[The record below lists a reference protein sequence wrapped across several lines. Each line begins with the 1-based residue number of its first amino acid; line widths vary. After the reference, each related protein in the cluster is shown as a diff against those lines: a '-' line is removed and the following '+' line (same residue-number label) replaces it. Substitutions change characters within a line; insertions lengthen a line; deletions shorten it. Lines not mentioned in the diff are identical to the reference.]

1 MNFKIV
7 PSKPNME
14 LCITEDNVI
23 CWVVGGDYTRGWN
36 GSQWIRLDGT
46 SAQFGMQGNMPSAP
60 AGNPGPAPM
69 GMPGGMPS
77 APAGNPGP
85 APMGMPGNMP
95 SAPAGNP
102 GQPPMSAPDSMP
114 SAPMGMPPA
123 FL

>member
-1 MNFKIV
+1 
-7 PSKPNME
+7 ME

-23 CWVVGGDYTRGWN
+23 CWVVGCDYTRGWN

-69 GMPGGMPS
+69 GMPGMLS
-77 APAGNPGP
+77 APV
-85 APMGMPGNMP
+85 
-95 SAPAGNP
+95 GNP

>member
-60 AGNPGPAPM
+60 AGNPGRSCAARSPQ
-69 GMPGGMPS
+69 G
-77 APAGNPGP
+77 
-85 APMGMPGNMP
+85 
-95 SAPAGNP
+95 
-102 GQPPMSAPDSMP
+102 
-114 SAPMGMPPA
+114 
-123 FL
+123 